1 MIRQDFPYD
10 IEVISNVWIPLPDGT
25 RLSARIW
32 RPKTTEPVAALLEY
46 LPYRLDDFTAW
57 RDSTQHAYF
66 AGFGYASI
74 RVDIRGTGSSEGIC
88 LGEYLQQ
95 EHDDAVAVIAWLA
108 EQPWCNGKVGMFGIS
123 WGGFNALQVA
133 ALRPP
138 ALKAIIAVAATDDRY
153 TDDVHYLGGC
163 VLGSEMLA
171 WASTMLAY
179 NARPPRYQGPGE
191 VAAID
196 VDNKAAFDYKGVWK
210 DRWLERLEATPPYVE
225 DWLSHQTRDEF
236 WQHGSVN
243 VDYASIDC
251 PVFIVGGWA
260 DGYIN
265 SVFRLSENLSSP
277 VRALLGPWAHAYP
290 EFATP
295 GPAIGFL
302 QEALDWWDHWLCD
315 VDNGIDQGDQFRA
328 WIQDWVQPASNYGE
342 RPGHWVSE
350 QSWPAPA
357 SRVSERQ
364 FWLSSQSLPAHS
376 GNGSLVETPVQTDES
391 APLVHTGAQRHG
403 LHAGGWWSLGEGGDQ
418 PLDQRLEDGLALSFD
433 SESQFEVAE
442 LLGRPVA
449 RLRVRLDQT
458 VGLVAIRLC
467 DVAPDG
473 SSLLLSRGVLNLTH
487 RDGHESPVPVMPGE
501 WMDIQVVMDGLAHSL
516 PAGHRLR
523 LAISNTLWP
532 LAWPAPNVSQLSID
546 PTHSSVTVPIRSTSE
561 PRQVPPNFL
570 APEMADGGR
579 KTLKEATRTRSI
591 HHDLD
596 SDCVTLSD
604 QSFDGEH
611 EVAAY
616 GVTFSSSSIDRY
628 EITEGDPLSAR
639 AHCERT
645 VELSWDGADSRVE
658 TVSTMRADETHWHV
672 TNHVRA
678 WADGEAIFD
687 RESSFSTR
695 RHLC

>member
-1 MIRQDFPYD
+1 M
-10 IEVISNVWIPLPDGT
+10 PDGT

-32 RPKTTEPVAALLEY
+32 RPKTTERVAVLLEY
-46 LPYRLDDFTAW
+46 LPYRLEDFTAW

-74 RVDIRGTGSSEGIC
+74 RVDIRGTGSSEGVC

-95 EHDDAVAVIAWLA
+95 EQDDAVAIIAWLA

-153 TDDVHYLGGC
+153 TDDVHFLGGC

-179 NARPPRYQGPGE
+179 NARPPRYHCPGTE
-191 VAAID
+191 GASDVID
-196 VDNKAAFDYKGVWK
+196 TKAEWK
-210 DRWLERLEATPPYVE
+210 DRWLERLKATPPYVE
-225 DWLSHQTRDEF
+225 DWLNHQTRDEF

-243 VDYASIDC
+243 VDYANIEC

-265 SVFRLSENLSSP
+265 SVFRLSENLSGP

-302 QEALDWWDHWLCD
+302 QEALDWWDRWLCD
-315 VDNGIDQGDQFRA
+315 IDNGIDQGDQFRA
-328 WIQDWVQPASNYGE
+328 WIQDWVQPASNYDE

-350 QSWPAPA
+350 PSWPPP
-357 SRVSERQ
+357 SGRLSGRQ
-364 FWLSSQSLPAHS
+364 LWLSSRSQPPHS
-376 GNGSLVETPVQTDES
+376 GSGSLVDKPVRDGDS
-391 APLVHTGAQRHG
+391 MPLAHTGAQRHG
-403 LHAGGWWSLGEGGDQ
+403 LHSGGWWSLGEGGDQ
-418 PLDQRLEDGLALSFD
+418 PLDQRLDDGLALSFD
-433 SESQFEVAE
+433 AEAASEVTE

-449 RLRVRLDQT
+449 RLRLSLDQA
-458 VGLVAIRLC
+458 VGLVSVRLC

-473 SSLLLSRGVLNLTH
+473 SSLLLSRGVLNFTH
-487 RDGHESPVPVMPGE
+487 RDGHENPEPVIPGE
-501 WMDIQVVMDGLAHSL
+501 WMHVEVAMDGLGHSL

-532 LAWPAPNVSQLSID
+532 LAWPAPKSSQLSID
-546 PTHSSVTVPIRSTSE
+546 PTDSSVIIPIRLTSE
-561 PRQVPPNFL
+561 LEEVRPDFRV
-570 APEMADGGR
+570 PEMADGGR
-579 KTLKEATRTRSI
+579 KTTKEATRIRSI

-596 SDCVTLSD
+596 RDRVTLLD
-604 QSFDGEH
+604 ESFDGEH

-616 GVTFSSSSIDRY
+616 GVVFSSSSIDRY

-645 VELSWDGADSRVE
+645 VELSWAGVDARVE

-678 WADGEAIFD
+678 RADGETIFD
-687 RESSFSTR
+687 EESSFSTR
-695 RHLC
+695 RQLC